1 MVVDCQASRL
11 LCAKKAQTR
20 TDHFFAVPSR
30 RVRDVDFLRG
40 VTRIPVLEERALV
53 VWPHLHVLMVVEAAG
68 VIDLETYATSATS
81 QAIGQPTAQTKVME
95 AERALEEEEEEARA
109 KVNVHET
116 RRVVNLTAVTISVD
130 FQELFKDQVRGT
142 HHTKVS
148 FNG

>member
-1 MVVDCQASRL
+1 M
-11 LCAKKAQTR
+11 
-20 TDHFFAVPSR
+20 
-30 RVRDVDFLRG
+30 
-40 VTRIPVLEERALV
+40 TRIPVLEERALV

-95 AERALEEEEEEARA
+95 VERALEEEEEEARA